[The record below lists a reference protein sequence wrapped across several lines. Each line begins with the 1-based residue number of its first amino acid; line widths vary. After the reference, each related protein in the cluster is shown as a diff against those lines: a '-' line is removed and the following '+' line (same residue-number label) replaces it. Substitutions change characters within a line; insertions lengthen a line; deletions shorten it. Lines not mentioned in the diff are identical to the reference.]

1 MMAPPAQ
8 PYQQQQPQ
16 PVNAHHHPHQAGGQP
31 PVAQRQQGP
40 GMAQQP
46 VHQGSSHHGG
56 MRRSEKRNS
65 AGQLII
71 EPDDALS
78 DKEIYPF
85 YGPAD
90 MGKESDGG
98 GIGVVDNYS
107 EEEFSKYDMGSRSGA
122 PRPAARHQVAGR
134 YHGPRG
140 EPPVQHSGM
149 AYQERPR
156 PTSPT
161 PPSRA
166 MRPLV
171 EDEPPAGRGPY
182 GRQSSGGGR
191 GQRQP
196 RVRWFVALFDYD
208 PQTMSPN
215 PDTADEELPFQE
227 GELIKI
233 YGGKDQDGF
242 YKGEANGRVGYVP
255 CNMVSEVHMDS
266 ETGEP
271 LRARPPQHR
280 GGGNESWGGVMR
292 PQPKRMVALY
302 DYDPA
307 ELSPNPDPFSELAFS
322 TGDVIYVYGDMDE
335 DGFYFG
341 ECRGQ
346 QGLVPSNFLTEAPA
360 DYAEAAAGQQRAG
373 GSRHGSMQHKAA
385 FANSASDIPAAVMSS
400 GVSPRWGEA
409 GPAALRRAAPSGRT
423 RRRTRLRAAGT
434 RRRPT
439 STGRSSNT
447 SSTSSSTATSSRT
460 SSGLPRRARPRR
472 RRLTTT
478 PTGRRTTSARPTRPG
493 PSWARRSA
501 GERLLPED
509 SRPARPTPPADGKPG
524 PVTESPPL
532 PRAKKKHRFRF
543 LHALK
548 KFFGIKGKRKPV
560 Q

>member
-85 YGPAD
+85 YGPAGMPPMD

-373 GSRHGSMQHKAA
+373 GSRHGSMQHKELRGEPSMGGGGPRGPSQGGSQRSHSSAHQAPGGRHAA
-385 FANSASDIPAAVMSS
+385 PPDEHWAQQQHQQHQQQHGYQQPHQQRTAPPGSAAPPTPHYDSHRSS
-400 GVSPRWGEA
+400 HDQ
-409 GPAALRRAAPSGRT
+409 RAAY
-423 RRRTRLRAAGT
+423 A
-434 RRRPT
+434 
-439 STGRSSNT
+439 
-447 SSTSSSTATSSRT
+447 
-460 SSGLPRRARPRR
+460 ARPVVGTAQR
-472 RRLTTT
+472 
-478 PTGRRTTSARPTRPG
+478 
-493 PSWARRSA
+493 W
-501 GERLLPED
+501 
-509 SRPARPTPPADGKPG
+509 
-524 PVTESPPL
+524 
-532 PRAKKKHRFRF
+532 
-543 LHALK
+543 
-548 KFFGIKGKRKPV
+548 
-560 Q
+560 